1 MTTIFIDTETFC
13 ETPIGEGAH
22 KYAQSAEVQLFQYA
36 IDDGPVRVLDLTDC
50 DGPWSWPKEIT
61 DLREIPNATWVAHN
75 AGFDRTVLD
84 AQGYVVPLE
93 QWRCTMA
100 LAYEH
105 ALPGGLDAL
114 CDVLRVARDKAK
126 MKIDRDLM
134 RLFCQP
140 LPKNQKLRRATKWTH
155 PDKWEQWLLYAEFDI
170 HSLREIWRKLPR
182 WNHDPARWHLDQRIN
197 DRGFAIDLELVGG
210 VISAVDIEQHRLA
223 EATLERT
230 GGAATATARDKLLE
244 HILAEYGVAL
254 PDMQGSTIERRV
266 DDPNL
271 PIELRELLALR
282 LEAATASASKYK
294 RLRDSHIGG
303 RVKGTLQYAGAA
315 RTRRWAG
322 RRFQP
327 QNLPRPSLKLPAIE
341 LAIRA
346 FKSGCADIV
355 LPSVMEAASSCAR
368 GTIIAPPGRKLVV
381 ADLANIEGRVLAW
394 LAGESWKI
402 AAFHAFDRGE
412 GWDLYALAYA
422 KAFGVTPES
431 VMEDHERG
439 GIQRQVGKVLEL
451 AMGYEGGVGAFVTFA
466 LAYRLD
472 LDTLPAKVLPNAP
485 ADVVLDAERF
495 WDWCVA
501 KNMRT
506 FGLPR
511 ETFIACDVLKRL
523 WRAAHPN
530 VGKMWKDL
538 QEAFR
543 VQVNSPMPDGIPVGQ
558 HLRVERRG
566 TWITVAMPGG
576 KKMCYPSANVDDNG
590 KCSYMGVNQYSRQ
603 WSRISTYGGKMAENI
618 TQSLSCDVLA
628 HGMVL
633 AEMDGYGIV
642 LTVHDEIIAEAP
654 DTPEFSAEGLSRMM
668 ATVPTWAPG
677 LPLAAKGFEAYR
689 YRKD

>member
-1 MTTIFIDTETFC
+1 VTVIFVDLETYC
-13 ETPIGEGAH
+13 ETPIGDGAH
-22 KYAQSAEVQLFQYA
+22 KYAQAAEVMLFQYA

-50 DGPWSWPKEIT
+50 DGPWSWPQELH
-61 DLREIPNATWVAHN
+61 DLRKIPNATWVAHN
-75 AGFDRTVLD
+75 AGFDRVVLD

-105 ALPGGLDAL
+105 ALPGSLDAL

-126 MKIDRDLM
+126 VKIDRDLM

-140 LPKNQKLRRATKWTH
+140 LPRNQKLRRATKWTH
-155 PDKWEQWLLYAEFDI
+155 PDKWAQFVDYAEHDV
-170 HSLREIWRKLPR
+170 HALREVWRKLPR

-197 DRGFAIDLELVGG
+197 DRGFAVDLDLVEG
-210 VISAVDIEQHRLA
+210 VIAAVDVEQHRLA
-223 EATLERT
+223 EATLEHT
-230 GGAATATARDKLLE
+230 GGAATATERDKLLA
-244 HILAEYGVAL
+244 HILAEYGVGL
-254 PDMQGSTIERRV
+254 PDMRGSTLERRV
-266 DDPNL
+266 NDPDL

-282 LEAATASASKYK
+282 LEAATASTSKYK

-346 FKSGCADIV
+346 FKSGTADLL
-355 LPSVMEAASSCAR
+355 LPSVMQAASSCAR
-368 GTIIAPPGRKLVV
+368 GTIVAPPGRKLTV

-394 LAGESWKI
+394 LAGEQWKI
-402 AAFHAFDRGE
+402 DAFAAFDRGE

-422 KAFGVTPES
+422 KACGVAPES
-431 VMEDHERG
+431 VMLDHEQG
-439 GIQRQVGKVLEL
+439 GVQRQIGKVLEL

-466 LAYRLD
+466 LVYGID
-472 LDTLPAKVLPNAP
+472 LDMLPGKVLPNAP
-485 ADVVLDAERF
+485 ADVVLEAERF
-495 WDWCVA
+495 WDWCVE
-501 KNMRT
+501 KGRPT

-530 VGKMWKDL
+530 VVKMWAELKN
-538 QEAFR
+538 AFMA
-543 VQVNSPMPDGIPVGQ
+543 QVNSPMTDGIPVGRF
-558 HLRVERRG
+558 LKVERRG
-566 TWITVAMPGG
+566 TWITILMPGG
-576 KKMCYPSANVDDNG
+576 KRMCYPAADVDDKG
-590 KCSYMGVNQYSRQ
+590 RCLYKGTNQYTHR
-603 WSRISTYGGKMAENI
+603 WGTVYTYGGKITENI
-618 TQSLSCDVLA
+618 VQSVSCDVLA
-628 HGMVL
+628 HGIVL
-633 AEMDGYGIV
+633 AELAGFETV
-642 LTVHDEIIAEAP
+642 LTVHDESIAEAP

-668 ATVPTWAPG
+668 ATVPAWAPG

>member
-1 MTTIFIDTETFC
+1 MPLIFADLETYS

-50 DGPWSWPKEIT
+50 DGPGSWPREIHA
-61 DLREIPNATWVAHN
+61 LREIEHATWIAHN
-75 AGFDRTVLD
+75 AGFDRTVLN

-100 LAYEH
+100 MAYEH

-114 CDVLRVARDKAK
+114 CDILRVSRDKAK
-126 MKIDRDLM
+126 MKIDKELM

-140 LPKNQKLRRATKWTH
+140 LPKNMKLRRATKWTH

-197 DRGFAIDLELVGG
+197 DRGFAVDLDLVEG
-210 VISAVDIEQHRLA
+210 VIAAVEIEKHRLA
-223 EATLERT
+223 EATLEHT
-230 GGAATATARDKLLE
+230 GGAATATERDKLLE

-254 PDMQGSTIERRV
+254 PDMRGSTLERRV

-271 PIELRELLALR
+271 PLELRELLALR
-282 LEAATASASKYK
+282 LEAATASTAKYK
-294 RLRDSHIGG
+294 RLRDSHIDG

-327 QNLPRPSLKLPAIE
+327 QNLPRPTLKLPAIE
-341 LAIRA
+341 FAIRA
-346 FKSGCADIV
+346 FKSGCADLV
-355 LPSVMEAASSCAR
+355 LPSVMAAASSCAR
-368 GTIIAPPGRKLVV
+368 GTIVAPRGRKLVV

-394 LAGESWKI
+394 LAGERWKLD
-402 AAFHAFDRGE
+402 AFNAFDRGE
-412 GWDLYALAYA
+412 GPDLYALAYA
-422 KAFGVTPES
+422 KSFGVTPES
-431 VMEDHERG
+431 VIEDHERG
-439 GIQRQVGKVLEL
+439 GIQRQVGKVQEL

-466 LAYRLD
+466 LAYRID
-472 LDTLPAKVLPNAP
+472 LDTLPEKVLPNAP
-485 ADVVLDAERF
+485 AGVVLEAENF
-495 WDWCVA
+495 WEWCLA
-501 KNMRT
+501 TNKRT
-506 FGLPR
+506 FGLPK

-530 VGKMWKDL
+530 VVKTWKDL
-538 QEAFR
+538 KEAFM
-543 VQVNSPMPDGIPVGQ
+543 VQVNSPVMAGIPVGE

-566 TWITVAMPGG
+566 SWITVAMPGG
-576 KKMCYPSANVDDNG
+576 KKMCYPAADVNDKGVL
-590 KCSYMGVNQYSRQ
+590 SYKGVNQYSKQ
-603 WSRISTYGGKMAENI
+603 WSRIYTYGGKMAENI
-618 TQSLSCDVLA
+618 TQSVSCDVLA
-628 HGMVL
+628 HGMAGAEL
-633 AEMDGYGIV
+633 AGFDTV

-654 DTPEFSAEGLSRMM
+654 DNDGFTAEGLSRIM
-668 ATVPTWAPG
+668 ATVPAWAPG